1 LLDRP
6 ENSGKIEVKAM
17 VGRRNIERDF
27 MIEFVMI
34 TLFLSPLLY
43 VVCHAVVDMMRV

>member
-1 LLDRP
+1 MLDRP

-17 VGRRNIERDF
+17 VGRRYIERDF

-34 TLFLSPLLY
+34 TLFLSPLIF
-43 VVCHAVVDMMRV
+43 VVGSAVVEIMRV